1 LLYCRLLSHI
11 KIEHLLELFPRIL
24 VLLLMLALD
33 AELVVEVALL
43 AERAHNAGAGAVQ
56 WIDADG
62 GAHVGETG
70 ADVEL
75 GVGLPAVLRG
85 EALPRVLETVEL
97 FLEARFAF
105 RASTL
110 ARTER
115 IGFRL
120 RNRLGVS
127 GSHVRCRTAN
137 SSVRSRS
144 SFFMS
149 CFSPRWDRIHQR
161 AAGALHL
168 T

>member
-1 LLYCRLLSHI
+1 MLYCRLLSHI

-43 AERAHNAGAGAVQ
+43 AEHAHNAGAGAVQ

-120 RNRLGVS
+120 RNRLGVL
-127 GSHVRCRTAN
+127 GSHLRCRTAN

-161 AAGALHL
+161 AAGVLHL
-168 T
+168 R

>member
-1 LLYCRLLSHI
+1 M
-11 KIEHLLELFPRIL
+11 F
-24 VLLLMLALD
+24 ALD
-33 AELVVEVALL
+33 AELVGEVAFLD
-43 AERAHNAGAGAVQ
+43 ERAHNAGAGAVQ

-70 ADVEL
+70 ADVGL

-105 RASTL
+105 RTSIF

-149 CFSPRWDRIHQR
+149 CFSPRSDQIYQR

-168 T
+168 I